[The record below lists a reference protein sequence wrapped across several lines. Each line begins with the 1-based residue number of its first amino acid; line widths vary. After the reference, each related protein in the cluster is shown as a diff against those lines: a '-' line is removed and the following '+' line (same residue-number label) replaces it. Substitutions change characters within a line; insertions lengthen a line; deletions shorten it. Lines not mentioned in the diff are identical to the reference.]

1 MTEGLELLP
10 GKIVFDTLFIDW
22 RIMVITAIISVILF
36 LVGMYIQ
43 LDKWGRGIPEGATK
57 PTGAWGALKL
67 IFSKVFE
74 KGIVAALGI
83 LILDVLFQRRT
94 YRRRKLE
101 WFMHI
106 LIFWGWIGL
115 LILTIVAAAAEFIGP
130 FVLGAGPEYFI
141 GVWKS
146 LELPNDI
153 FGYMLVA
160 GIVIAIARRLFFTGK
175 DVQARNA
182 DIDWI
187 LIIGLLIVV
196 VTGFY
201 AQDIRTQWE
210 VKDASGK
217 VIKTIDIQ
225 RDLISQYQTSEAT
238 GFFNNITVM
247 FHEVFTLLFCVAYL
261 PFSKYFHMITAP
273 LTILVNH
280 GGE

>member
-1 MTEGLELLP
+1 MTEGLQILP
-10 GKIVFDTLFIDW
+10 GVYVWDSLFVDY
-22 RIMVITAIISVILF
+22 RIMIVAAIISVILF
-36 LVGMYIQ
+36 LVGIYIH

-57 PTGAWGALKL
+57 PAGAWGALKL
-67 IFSKVFE
+67 IVSRIFE
-74 KGIVAALGI
+74 KGIGHALEVFVF
-83 LILDVLFQRRT
+83 DVLFQRRT

-101 WFMHI
+101 WLMHI

-115 LILTIVAAAAEFIGP
+115 LILTIVSFLAEFYGP
-130 FVLGAGPEYFI
+130 LAGYDHTFY
-141 GVWKS
+141 VNAWNM

-153 FGYMLVA
+153 FGWMLVA
-160 GIVIAIARRLFFTGK
+160 GIAIAIVRRLTFKGK

-182 DIDWI
+182 DVDWI

-201 AQDIRTQWE
+201 AQYLRVE
-210 VKDASGK
+210 VFSVG
-217 VIKTIDIQ
+217 
-225 RDLISQYQTSEAT
+225 RELISAYPE
-238 GFFNNITVM
+238 GFFGNITVL
-247 FHEVFTLLFCVAYL
+247 FHEVFTLLFCIAYL

>member
-1 MTEGLELLP
+1 MTEGLEIF
-10 GKIVFDTLFIDW
+10 GKAVFDTLFINW
-22 RIMVITAIISVILF
+22 QIMAATAVVSIILF
-36 LVGMYIQ
+36 LVGLYIH

-57 PTGAWGALKL
+57 PTGAYGALKL
-67 IFSKVFE
+67 IVSSIFE
-74 KGIVAALGI
+74 NGIGHALEV
-83 LILDVLFQRRT
+83 LVLDVLLQRRT
-94 YRRRKLE
+94 FRRRKLE
-101 WFMHI
+101 WLMHI

-115 LILTIVAAAAEFIGP
+115 LILTIVAAAAEFAGP
-130 FVLGAGPEYFI
+130 FLLNQNYTYFV

-160 GIVIAIARRLFFTGK
+160 GILIAIARRLFSKGK

-187 LIIGLLIVV
+187 LILGLLIVV

-201 AQDIRTQWE
+201 AQYIRE
-210 VKDASGK
+210 IAG
-217 VIKTIDIQ
+217 IE
-225 RDLISQYQTSEAT
+225 RALISVYEIQAP
-238 GFFNNITVM
+238 GFFDNITVM
-247 FHEVFTLLFCVAYL
+247 FHEVFTLLFCVAYI

-273 LTILVNH
+273 LTILVNQ

>member
-1 MTEGLELLP
+1 MTEEMGLNIL
-10 GKIVFDTLFIDW
+10 GKTVFDTLFIDY
-22 RIMVITAIISVILF
+22 RIMVVTAIISVVLF
-36 LVGMYIQ
+36 LVGIYIQ

-57 PTGAWGALKL
+57 PAGASGALSMIIKK
-67 IFSKVFE
+67 IFE
-74 KGIVAALGI
+74 KGTGHALEV
-83 LILDVLFQRRT
+83 LVLDVLFQRRT

-115 LILTIVAAAAEFIGP
+115 LILTIVAAAAEFAGP
-130 FVLGAGPEYFI
+130 FLFNQDYTYFV

-146 LELPNDI
+146 LELPNNI
-153 FGYMLVA
+153 FGWM
-160 GIVIAIARRLFFTGK
+160 IVGGIAIAIIRRLTFKGK

-182 DIDWI
+182 EIDWI
-187 LIIGLLIVV
+187 LIVGLLLVV

-201 AQDIRTQWE
+201 AQYIRETLSIE
-210 VKDASGK
+210 RA
-217 VIKTIDIQ
+217 
-225 RDLISQYQTSEAT
+225 LISTYQAT
-238 GFFNNITVM
+238 APGFFDNATIV

>member
-1 MTEGLELLP
+1 MTEGLEILP
-10 GKIVFDTLFIDW
+10 GRFVWDTLFIDY
-22 RIMVITAIISVILF
+22 RIMIVTAIISVILF

-57 PTGAWGALKL
+57 PIGAWGALKL
-67 IFSKVFE
+67 IVSRIFE
-74 KGIVAALGI
+74 KGIGHALEV
-83 LILDVLFQRRT
+83 LVLDVLFQRRT

-101 WFMHI
+101 WLMHI

-115 LILTIVAAAAEFIGP
+115 FILTIVSFLAEFYVPLMGE
-130 FVLGAGPEYFI
+130 EYTFY
-141 GVWKS
+141 VEAWKT

-153 FGYMLVA
+153 FGWMLVA
-160 GIVIAIARRLFFTGK
+160 GIAIAIVRRLTFKGT
-175 DVQARNA
+175 DIQARNA

-201 AQDIRTQWE
+201 AQYLRTDVFHVGRE
-210 VKDASGK
+210 
-217 VIKTIDIQ
+217 
-225 RDLISQYQTSEAT
+225 LISAYPQ
-238 GFFNNITVM
+238 GFFGNITVL

>member
-1 MTEGLELLP
+1 MSEGLEILP
-10 GKIVFDTLFIDW
+10 GVFVWDSLFVDY
-22 RIMVITAIISVILF
+22 RIMIVTAIISVILF
-36 LVGMYIQ
+36 LVGIYIH

-57 PTGAWGALKL
+57 PTGAWGAVKL
-67 IFSKVFE
+67 IVSRIFE
-74 KGIVAALGI
+74 KGIGHALEV
-83 LILDVLFQRRT
+83 LVLDVLLQRRI

-101 WFMHI
+101 WLMHI

-115 LILTIVAAAAEFIGP
+115 LILTIVSFLAEFYGP
-130 FVLGAGPEYFI
+130 LAGYDYTFYVGAWNI
-141 GVWKS
+141 

-153 FGYMLVA
+153 FGYMLAA
-160 GIVIAIARRLFFTGK
+160 GISIAIVRRLAFKGK

-187 LIIGLLIVV
+187 FIIGILIVV
-196 VTGFY
+196 ATGFY
-201 AQDIRTQWE
+201 AQYLRVEDFQ
-210 VKDASGK
+210 V
-217 VIKTIDIQ
+217 VN
-225 RDLISQYQTSEAT
+225 RDLISAYPV

-280 GGE
+280 GGK

>member
-1 MTEGLELLP
+1 M
-10 GKIVFDTLFIDW
+10 
-22 RIMVITAIISVILF
+22 IISS
-36 LVGMYIQ
+36 
-43 LDKWGRGIPEGATK
+43 
-57 PTGAWGALKL
+57 
-67 IFSKVFE
+67 IFSK
-74 KGIVAALGI
+74 GIGHALEV
-83 LILDVLFQRRT
+83 LVLDVLFQRRT

-115 LILTIVAAAAEFIGP
+115 LILTIVAAAAEFAGP
-130 FVLGAGPEYFI
+130 FLLNQDYAYFV
-141 GVWKS
+141 GVWKA

-153 FGYMLVA
+153 FGYMLVL
-160 GIVIAIARRLFFTGK
+160 GIVIAIARRLFSKGK

-187 LIIGLLIVV
+187 LIIGLLVV
-196 VTGFY
+196 VITGFY
-201 AQDIRTQWE
+201 AQTLRGDI
-210 VKDASGK
+210 S
-217 VIKTIDIQ
+217 
-225 RDLISQYQTSEAT
+225 RDLIEAYPS

>member
-1 MTEGLELLP
+1 MSEGLVIF
-10 GKIVFDTLFIDW
+10 GKEVFDTLFIDW
-22 RIMVITAIISVILF
+22 RIMAATAVISIILF
-36 LVGMYIQ
+36 IVGIYIQ

-67 IFSKVFE
+67 IVSSIFG
-74 KGIVAALGI
+74 KGIGHALEV
-83 LILDVLFQRRT
+83 LVLDVLFQRRT

-101 WFMHI
+101 WLMHI

-115 LILTIVAAAAEFIGP
+115 LILTIVAAAAEFAGP
-130 FVLGAGPEYFI
+130 FLFNQDYTYFV
-141 GVWKS
+141 GMWKS

-153 FGYMLVA
+153 FGYMLVV
-160 GIVIAIARRLFFTGK
+160 GIVIAIARRLLSKGK

-187 LIIGLLIVV
+187 LILGLLIVV

-201 AQDIRTQWE
+201 AQTLRGD
-210 VKDASGK
+210 VP
-217 VIKTIDIQ
+217 
-225 RDLISQYQTSEAT
+225 RDLIQNYPQEL
-238 GFFNNITVM
+238 FNNITVM

-261 PFSKYFHMITAP
+261 PFSKYFHMIASP

>member
-1 MTEGLELLP
+1 MTEGLEILP
-10 GKIVFDTLFIDW
+10 GRFVWDTLFIDY
-22 RIMVITAIISVILF
+22 RIMIVTAIISVILF

-57 PTGAWGALKL
+57 PIGAWGALKL
-67 IFSKVFE
+67 IVSRIFE
-74 KGIVAALGI
+74 KGIGHALEV
-83 LILDVLFQRRT
+83 LVLDVLFQRRT

-101 WFMHI
+101 WLMHI

-115 LILTIVAAAAEFIGP
+115 FILTIVSFLAEFYVPLMGE
-130 FVLGAGPEYFI
+130 EYTFY
-141 GVWKS
+141 VEAWKT

-153 FGYMLVA
+153 FGWMLVA
-160 GIVIAIARRLFFTGK
+160 GIAIAIVRRLTFKGT
-175 DVQARNA
+175 DIQARNA
-182 DIDWI
+182 DVDWI

-196 VTGFY
+196 ATGFY
-201 AQDIRTQWE
+201 AQYIRETAGIE
-210 VKDASGK
+210 
-217 VIKTIDIQ
+217 
-225 RDLISQYQTSEAT
+225 RELISVYEAMYP
-238 GFFNNITVM
+238 GFFNNLTVL

>member
-1 MTEGLELLP
+1 MSEGLVIF
-10 GKIVFDTLFIDW
+10 GKEVFDTLFIDW
-22 RIMVITAIISVILF
+22 RIMAAAAVISIILF
-36 LVGMYIQ
+36 IVGIYIQ

-67 IFSKVFE
+67 IVSSIFG
-74 KGIVAALGI
+74 KGIGHALEV
-83 LILDVLFQRRT
+83 LVLDVLFQRRT

-101 WFMHI
+101 WLMHI

-115 LILTIVAAAAEFIGP
+115 LILTIVAAAAEFAGP
-130 FVLGAGPEYFI
+130 FLFNQDYTYFV
-141 GVWKS
+141 GMWKS

-153 FGYMLVA
+153 FGYMLVV
-160 GIVIAIARRLFFTGK
+160 GIVIAIARRLLSKGK

-187 LIIGLLIVV
+187 LILGLLIVV

-201 AQDIRTQWE
+201 AQTLRGD
-210 VKDASGK
+210 VP
-217 VIKTIDIQ
+217 
-225 RDLISQYQTSEAT
+225 RDLIQNYPQEL
-238 GFFNNITVM
+238 FNNITVM

-261 PFSKYFHMITAP
+261 PFSKYFHMIASP

>member
-22 RIMVITAIISVILF
+22 RIMAITAIISIILF
-36 LVGMYIQ
+36 IVGMYIQ

-57 PTGAWGALKL
+57 PYGAFGALSMIISS
-67 IFSKVFE
+67 IFSK
-74 KGIVAALGI
+74 GIGHALEV
-83 LILDVLFQRRT
+83 LVLDVLFQRRT

-115 LILTIVAAAAEFIGP
+115 LVLTIVAAAAEFAGP
-130 FVLGAGPEYFI
+130 FLFNEDYTYF
-141 GVWKS
+141 VRAWEF
-146 LELPNDI
+146 LEVPNDI
-153 FGYMLVA
+153 FGYMLVL
-160 GIVIAIARRLFFTGK
+160 GIVIAIARRLFSSAK

-196 VTGFY
+196 ITGFY
-201 AQDIRTQWE
+201 AQLLRGDI
-210 VKDASGK
+210 S
-217 VIKTIDIQ
+217 
-225 RDLISQYQTSEAT
+225 RDLISTYPAS
-238 GFFNNITVM
+238 FFNNITVM

>member
-1 MTEGLELLP
+1 MATEGLTIF
-10 GKIVFDTLFIDW
+10 GKTVFDTLFIDY
-22 RIMVITAIISVILF
+22 RIMVITAIISIILF
-36 LVGMYIQ
+36 LVGMYVQ

-57 PTGAWGALKL
+57 PYGAFGALSMIISS
-67 IFSKVFE
+67 IFSK
-74 KGIVAALGI
+74 GIGHALEV
-83 LILDVLFQRRT
+83 LVLDVLFQRRT

-101 WFMHI
+101 WLMHI

-115 LILTIVAAAAEFIGP
+115 LILTIVAAAAEFYGP
-130 FVLGAGPEYFI
+130 FALNAGPEFFI
-141 GVWKS
+141 GMWKS
-146 LELPNDI
+146 LELPNNI

-160 GIVIAIARRLFFTGK
+160 GIIIAIARRLFYKNK
-175 DVQARNA
+175 DVHARNE

-201 AQDIRTQWE
+201 AQDLRIAAGVERAPIPVYE
-210 VKDASGK
+210 AS
-217 VIKTIDIQ
+217 
-225 RDLISQYQTSEAT
+225 AP
-238 GFFNNITVM
+238 GFFDNITVM

>member
-1 MTEGLELLP
+1 MATEGLTIL
-10 GKIVFDTLFIDW
+10 GKTVFDTLFIDW
-22 RIMVITAIISVILF
+22 RIMAITAIISIILF

-57 PTGAWGALKL
+57 PYGAFGALSMIISS
-67 IFSKVFE
+67 IFSK
-74 KGIVAALGI
+74 GIGHALEV
-83 LILDVLFQRRT
+83 LILDVAFQRRT

-101 WFMHI
+101 WLMHI

-115 LILTIVAAAAEFIGP
+115 LILTMVAAAAEFAGP
-130 FVLGAGPEYFI
+130 FLFNQDYTYFVGA
-141 GVWKS
+141 WKS
-146 LELPNDI
+146 LELPNEI
-153 FGYMLVA
+153 FGWMLVV
-160 GIVIAIARRLFFTGK
+160 GIVIAIARRLFSTGK

-187 LIIGLLIVV
+187 LIIGLLLVV
-196 VTGFY
+196 ITGFY
-201 AQDIRTQWE
+201 AQSFRGDVERN
-210 VKDASGK
+210 
-217 VIKTIDIQ
+217 
-225 RDLISQYQTSEAT
+225 LIEQYPP
-238 GFFNNITVM
+238 GLFNNITVM

>member
-1 MTEGLELLP
+1 MATEGLTIF
-10 GKIVFDTLFIDW
+10 GKTVFDTLFIDW

-36 LVGMYIQ
+36 LVGIYVQ

-57 PTGAWGALKL
+57 PYGAWGAFKMILSR
-67 IFSKVFE
+67 IFE
-74 KGIVAALGI
+74 KGIGHALEV
-83 LILDVLFQRRT
+83 LILDVAFQRRT
-94 YRRRKLE
+94 FRRRKLE

-115 LILTIVAAAAEFIGP
+115 LILTIVAAAAEFYGP
-130 FVLGAGPEYFI
+130 FALGAGPEFFI
-141 GVWKS
+141 GMWKS
-146 LELPNDI
+146 LELPNNI
-153 FGYMLVA
+153 FGWMLVA
-160 GIVIAIARRLFFTGK
+160 GIVIAIARRLFSTGK

-187 LIIGLLIVV
+187 LIIGLLVV
-196 VTGFY
+196 VITGFY
-201 AQDIRTQWE
+201 AQYLRTDVYQVTRE
-210 VKDASGK
+210 VLS
-217 VIKTIDIQ
+217 
-225 RDLISQYQTSEAT
+225 LYPM
-238 GFFNNITVM
+238 GFFDNATVL

>member
-1 MTEGLELLP
+1 MATEGLTIF
-10 GKIVFDTLFIDW
+10 GKTVFDTLFIDY
-22 RIMVITAIISVILF
+22 RIMVITAIISIILF
-36 LVGMYIQ
+36 LVGMYVQ

-57 PTGAWGALKL
+57 PYGAFGALSMIISS
-67 IFSKVFE
+67 IFSK
-74 KGIVAALGI
+74 GIGHALEV
-83 LILDVLFQRRT
+83 LVLDVLFQRRT

-101 WFMHI
+101 WLMHI

-115 LILTIVAAAAEFIGP
+115 LILTIVAAAAEFAGP
-130 FVLGAGPEYFI
+130 FLLNQDYTYFV

-153 FGYMLVA
+153 FGYMLVV
-160 GIVIAIARRLFFTGK
+160 GIVIAMARRLFSKGK

-187 LIIGLLIVV
+187 LILGLLIVV

-201 AQDIRTQWE
+201 AQTLRGD
-210 VKDASGK
+210 VP
-217 VIKTIDIQ
+217 
-225 RDLISQYQTSEAT
+225 RDLIQNYPQEL
-238 GFFNNITVM
+238 FNNITVM

>member
-22 RIMVITAIISVILF
+22 RIMAITAIISIILF
-36 LVGMYIQ
+36 IVGMYIQ

-57 PTGAWGALKL
+57 PYGACGALKMIISS
-67 IFSKVFE
+67 IFSK
-74 KGIVAALGI
+74 GIGHALEV
-83 LILDVLFQRRT
+83 LILDVAFQRRT

-101 WFMHI
+101 WLMHI

-115 LILTIVAAAAEFIGP
+115 LILTMVAAAAEFAGP
-130 FVLGAGPEYFI
+130 FLFNEDYAYFV
-141 GVWKS
+141 GVWNA

-153 FGYMLVA
+153 FGYMLVL
-160 GIVIAIARRLFFTGK
+160 GIVIAIARRLFSSAK

-196 VTGFY
+196 ITGFY
-201 AQDIRTQWE
+201 AQILRGDIN
-210 VKDASGK
+210 
-217 VIKTIDIQ
+217 
-225 RDLISQYQTSEAT
+225 RDLISAYPSS
-238 GFFNNITVM
+238 FFNNITVM

>member
-1 MTEGLELLP
+1 MATEGLTIL
-10 GKIVFDTLFIDW
+10 GKTVFDTLFIDW
-22 RIMVITAIISVILF
+22 RIMAITAIISIILF
-36 LVGMYIQ
+36 IVGMYIQ
-43 LDKWGRGIPEGATK
+43 LEKWGRGIPEGATK
-57 PTGAWGALKL
+57 SYGAWGALKF
-67 IFSKVFE
+67 IISKIFE
-74 KGIVAALGI
+74 KGIGHALEI
-83 LILDVLFQRRT
+83 LILDVAFQRRT

-115 LILTIVAAAAEFIGP
+115 LILTIVAAAAEFAGP
-130 FVLGAGPEYFI
+130 FLLNRDYTYFV

-146 LELPNDI
+146 LELPNNI
-153 FGYMLVA
+153 FGYMLVL
-160 GIVIAIARRLFFTGK
+160 GIVIAIARRLFSTGK

-187 LIIGLLIVV
+187 LILGLLIVV
-196 VTGFY
+196 ITGFY
-201 AQDIRTQWE
+201 AQTLRGDITRE
-210 VKDASGK
+210 
-217 VIKTIDIQ
+217 
-225 RDLISQYQTSEAT
+225 LIEAYPPT
-238 GFFNNITVM
+238 FFNNITVL